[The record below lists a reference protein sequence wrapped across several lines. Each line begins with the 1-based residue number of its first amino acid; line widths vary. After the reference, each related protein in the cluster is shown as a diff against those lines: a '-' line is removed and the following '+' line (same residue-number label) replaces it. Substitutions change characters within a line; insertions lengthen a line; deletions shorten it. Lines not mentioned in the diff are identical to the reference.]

1 MKGKVQFNY
10 HGSRVKYKYSI
21 NENLLKEKRNYL
33 YFNGFWEIIRYTI
46 GFSKELSEAE
56 ILFNKEFLEGEKIVV
71 EKLILKLKP
80 KIKNI
85 ENKFL

>member
-1 MKGKVQFNY
+1 M
-10 HGSRVKYKYSI
+10 
-21 NENLLKEKRNYL
+21 
-33 YFNGFWEIIRYTI
+33 NGFWEIIRYTI